1 MKIYDCFTFYNEFE
15 LLELRLETLW
25 DVVDYFVIVEA
36 DRTFTNKPKEYNL
49 LNRRNELAKYLS
61 KIRYVRAR
69 YDQQFKGVGDWSIEI
84 FQRNL
89 IVRGLPDAA
98 PDDLIFISD
107 LDEIPAPDI
116 FSRIQNDR
124 ATVIMPYWHPLN
136 GRGGAVRIMPCPSLY
151 SVEQLLELGPIAM
164 QQHFHVYYLNM
175 FDPQPWAGS
184 ILLKYKNMST
194 PQQIRELRYKLPRIV
209 DGGWHFSYMGGV
221 DRVIQK
227 MTSIVD
233 GNALVVASQGKFV
246 EREHVET
253 VMQNGSDPYEQT
265 VPWKINCRPCRLE
278 DIKLPTLNWF
288 VAKYPHFVRR

>member
-136 GRGGAVRIMPCPSLY
+136 GRGGGR
-151 SVEQLLELGPIAM
+151 Q
-164 QQHFHVYYLNM
+164 
-175 FDPQPWAGS
+175 D
-184 ILLKYKNMST
+184 
-194 PQQIRELRYKLPRIV
+194 
-209 DGGWHFSYMGGV
+209 
-221 DRVIQK
+221 
-227 MTSIVD
+227 
-233 GNALVVASQGKFV
+233 NALPFV
-246 EREHVET
+246 
-253 VMQNGSDPYEQT
+253 
-265 VPWKINCRPCRLE
+265 ILCRTTFGARTDRHATTFSCL
-278 DIKLPTLNWF
+278 LPEY
-288 VAKYPHFVRR
+288 V